1 MIDENNHAE
10 VLEHLKDQ
18 IVNAA
23 VQTGASLNKQS
34 KDGRALIASESQ
46 DHAGYWALLDTRV
59 AGNRCRI
66 YATEQEATQAMEDQ
80 VTRAAEHA
88 AREAREKLLVVH
100 REWGAQPNEPLN
112 GRHG

>member
-1 MIDENNHAE
+1 M
-10 VLEHLKDQ
+10 
-18 IVNAA
+18 
-23 VQTGASLNKQS
+23 SRPS
-34 KDGRALIASESQ
+34 
-46 DHAGYWALLDTRV
+46 AGYWALLDTRV

-66 YATEQEATQAMEDQ
+66 YATEAEATQAMEDQ